1 MQAQHITI
9 LVGLT
14 VCILLLAVFIK
25 RANDRATLQLTTDLR
40 PQRLHDLTPEEAIA
54 ERLVSSRNSYWKAN
68 HWIWV
73 LERKQVRA

>member
-14 VCILLLAVFIK
+14 VCILLLAVSIK
-25 RANDRATLQLTTDLR
+25 RASEREILQLTTDLR
-40 PQRLHDLTPEEAIA
+40 TQTLHDLTPEEAIA
-54 ERLVSSRNSYWKAN
+54 ERLVSSCNSYWKAN

-73 LERKQVRA
+73 VELKQVRA